1 MQQGW
6 ACLGWGRLGRR
17 KWPSA
22 RRVAELWAGKL
33 GAAVERLVGTEI
45 SLEWSSEESGGL
57 ALKERE
63 ERKLLLDPSSPPT
76 KALNGAEPN
85 YHSLPSARTDEQA
98 LLSSILA
105 KTASNII
112 DVSAADSQGME
123 QHEYMDRA
131 RQYSTRLAVLSSSL
145 THWKKL
151 PPLPSLTSQPHQVL
165 ASEPIPFSDLQQVSR
180 IAAYAYSALS
190 QIRVDAKEELVVQF
204 GIP

>member
-1 MQQGW
+1 MNGSCCWTLAAPQPKPSMELSPTTT
-6 ACLGWGRLGRR
+6 ACL
-17 KWPSA
+17 P
-22 RRVAELWAGKL
+22 
-33 GAAVERLVGTEI
+33 
-45 SLEWSSEESGGL
+45 L
-57 ALKERE
+57 AQMSRPCSP
-63 ERKLLLDPSSPPT
+63 PSSPRQP
-76 KALNGAEPN
+76 
-85 YHSLPSARTDEQA
+85 
-98 LLSSILA
+98 
-105 KTASNII
+105 
-112 DVSAADSQGME
+112 DSQGME